1 MSNQAATWRTR
12 GPQSPPSERR
22 RPTRLPMTIGAQG
35 CLARPYPAQD
45 RYRNVVVLVVVP
57 VGFTAFTLEATKG
70 RHTLFLNTQH
80 HWMVNNNLAR
90 IFPMDTDDG
99 HVGWPVM
106 GCVPQRTRPCK
117 CCQLVLSPLFWTSSD
132 PFTFCNATTSSILP
146 LLWMDV
152 RCYF

>member
-1 MSNQAATWRTR
+1 MADAWPTIATVGATAAHAAAHDNRCPGLP
-12 GPQSPPSERR
+12 GPTLPCTGSVPHHRR
-22 RPTRLPMTIGAQG
+22 AVL
-35 CLARPYPAQD
+35 
-45 RYRNVVVLVVVP
+45 VVVLV
-57 VGFTAFTLEATKG
+57 GSTAFTLKATHG